1 MSTLKTHEKVV
12 FERMLDRGGYVL
24 NFSDK
29 TFSEFFREHA
39 ISIDAQK
46 YQFNGSSKMKRLRA
60 FWEIESD
67 AIVGK
72 VFDALIQYAEA
83 IEKVD
88 PDDKKKAVA
97 VIGRLLGKQAVQEN
111 TVQSEDEFLKRDFQ
125 KIDLARLNT
134 ESDLRFVLE
143 QRIAEIKIALQHN
156 APLSAVFLCGS
167 TLEGLL
173 LDIASRNIKTFNL
186 AESAPKTREGKNK
199 QLHDWTLND
208 FINVAHEVG
217 LLSLDVKKHGHALR
231 DFRNYIHPR
240 QQIVEK
246 FNPDQHTAKISW
258 QVLQAAIADLCKQR

>member
-1 MSTLKTHEKVV
+1 MSTLKTHEKVI
-12 FERMLDRGGYVL
+12 FERIFDRGGYVL

-29 TFSEFFREHA
+29 TFSEFFREHS

-46 YQFNGSSKMKRLRA
+46 YQFNGASKMKRLRA
-60 FWEIESD
+60 FWEIEPD
-67 AIVGK
+67 ALVGN
-72 VFDALIQYAEA
+72 VFEALIQYAEA

-88 PDDKKKAVA
+88 SDDKRKAVA
-97 VIGRLLGKQAVQEN
+97 VIDRLLGRQTDQKNAAK
-111 TVQSEDEFLKRDFQ
+111 SEDEFLKQDFQ
-125 KIDLARLNT
+125 KIDWTKLNT

-143 QRIAEIKIALQHN
+143 QRITEIKIALQYN
-156 APLSAVFLCGS
+156 APLSVVFLCGS

-173 LDIASRNIKTFNL
+173 LDIASRNIQIFNL
-186 AESAPKTREGKNK
+186 AECAPKTKEGKNK

-258 QVLQAAIADLCKQR
+258 QVLQAAIADLCRQR